1 MAGFAGSEADSRRG
15 GGGTGV
21 IAESALVRGLSED
34 SRGSDFDFLLDS
46 DSGSVWQSS
55 ELALEVTRIELLQKV
70 KE

>member
-1 MAGFAGSEADSRRG
+1 M
-15 GGGTGV
+15 